1 MNDRVL
7 LRRELQEFALFL
19 LKPRYTLHEPA
30 TVQMG
35 HAGHSQWKTSAVH
48 QSVPQIHQ
56 RHPSPLAID
65 WEWHWKY
72 RAKQLAFESGLHGP
86 SSSWPQQFWGYK
98 TTEETCVIMKISRFF
113 WPSQYLRI
121 LMESSK
127 VQLCLIPIIRLL
139 RIQVKQRA
147 CIEAHENTIAMTS
160 RSLKIRQKIC
170 GIVLHVLRFSNCSMS
185 TLCAL
190 NLCFSF
196 SACQETAGSTRRFWQ
211 HGSINRHAIQTSSSA
226 RLVAC
231 ALHDH
236 YRNAHSYSQLSNP
249 NDTANVCSD

>member
-1 MNDRVL
+1 M
-7 LRRELQEFALFL
+7 
-19 LKPRYTLHEPA
+19 
-30 TVQMG
+30 
-35 HAGHSQWKTSAVH
+35 
-48 QSVPQIHQ
+48 
-56 RHPSPLAID
+56 
-65 WEWHWKY
+65 
-72 RAKQLAFESGLHGP
+72 
-86 SSSWPQQFWGYK
+86 
-98 TTEETCVIMKISRFF
+98 IMKISRFF

-121 LMESSK
+121 LMERSK

-170 GIVLHVLRFSNCSMS
+170 GILHALRFSNCSMS

-196 SACQETAGSTRRFWQ
+196 SACQETAGSTRRLWQ

-249 NDTANVCSD
+249 NDTANVCSDYEMTSVIILKPFVQFHLAKSKRR

>member
-1 MNDRVL
+1 M
-7 LRRELQEFALFL
+7 
-19 LKPRYTLHEPA
+19 
-30 TVQMG
+30 
-35 HAGHSQWKTSAVH
+35 
-48 QSVPQIHQ
+48 
-56 RHPSPLAID
+56 
-65 WEWHWKY
+65 
-72 RAKQLAFESGLHGP
+72 
-86 SSSWPQQFWGYK
+86 
-98 TTEETCVIMKISRFF
+98 IMKISRFF

-160 RSLKIRQKIC
+160 RSLKTRQKIC
-170 GIVLHVLRFSNCSMS
+170 GILHVLRFSNCSMS
-185 TLCAL
+185 TCRD
-190 NLCFSF
+190 LCFSL
-196 SACQETAGSTRRFWQ
+196 STCQETAGRTRRLWQ

-249 NDTANVCSD
+249 NDTANVSSDYEMTSVIILKPFVQFHLAKSKRR